1 MTLRMLV
8 PSQSGLARATPDSSP
23 VNGGAKKA
31 RSTKFFLSS
40 TACGGGV
47 READGGGS
55 TFPFEMP
62 TPTY

>member
-1 MTLRMLV
+1 MTLRMRV
-8 PSQSGLARATPDSSP
+8 PPKPGLAMATPDNSP

-31 RSTKFFLSS
+31 RNTKFFLSS

-55 TFPFEMP
+55 AFPFEML